1 MKKSVFEPLDD
12 YERDLIESIENDE
25 FVPVENL
32 KQEIK
37 KAMVAAKNSL
47 KKDKRINIRLTQKDY
62 HQIRVKAIQQGMP
75 YQTLLGSIIHKYV
88 S

>member
-47 KKDKRINIRLTQKDY
+47 KKDKRINVRLTQKDY